1 MPLCLHKQDKT
12 NARTNEAM
20 ESYFV
25 DNIEA
30 IFEYEGD
37 HDEAIVL
44 MIQGELYVRAI
55 GDIYSGFH
63 QLSTLQHGS
72 YVHHVTLTLDGAQF
86 YLYAHKSCRDFHLRS
101 LPRKEITLG
110 ELEEFMS
117 K

>member
-1 MPLCLHKQDKT
+1 
-12 NARTNEAM
+12 M
-20 ESYFV
+20 ENYLV
-25 DNIEA
+25 NNIEA

-44 MIQGELYVRAI
+44 MIRGELYIRAI

-63 QLSTLQHGS
+63 HLSTLQHGE
-72 YVHHVTLTLDGAQF
+72 YMHHVTLTLDGKQF
-86 YLYAHKSCRDFHLRS
+86 YLYASQSCRDFPARS
-101 LPRKEITLG
+101 LPRKDITLG